1 MGAPSRHSGAAR
13 GNREGEDRGSGSMP
27 HPSVPRPRARVVT
40 GIALAACGYALFSLQ
55 DAAVKWLVTSYAVPQ
70 ILFVRSAVVVLI
82 AIGVGGGRRAVA
94 DIGRSR
100 NKIAMVFRAAVILGA
115 WLLFYTAAARMGLAE
130 LTTLY
135 FAAPVIAVGLSA
147 LVLKEEVDG
156 ARWGAVMTGFVG
168 VVVAA
173 GPLASMSAGPAV
185 MALGAAA
192 CWGTSTVLVRW
203 IGRSDSTLTQL
214 LSSNALFALACLPT
228 LPWIWHGL
236 DGVSFAIMIGLGLTG
251 GLGQYLLFEGFR
263 FAPASALAPIEYSGL
278 VWAFLYGYAI
288 WADVPRWNTFAG
300 AALILAGSLAL
311 VWFENRRA
319 RRLAESP
326 AAT

>member
-13 GNREGEDRGSGSMP
+13 GNREGQGRVSGSMP
-27 HPSVPRPRARVVT
+27 HSSVTRPRARVVT

-82 AIGVGGGRRAVA
+82 ALGVGGRRAVA

-173 GPLASMSAGPAV
+173 GPLAGMSAGPAL

-203 IGRSDSTLTQL
+203 IGRSDSTLTQM

-236 DGVSFAIMIGLGLTG
+236 DGFSFAIMIGLGLTG

-319 RRLAESP
+319 RRM
-326 AAT
+326 AAAPSVT

>member
-1 MGAPSRHSGAAR
+1 ML
-13 GNREGEDRGSGSMP
+13 
-27 HPSVPRPRARVVT
+27 T
-40 GIALAACGYALFSLQ
+40 GIALAAGGYALFSLQ

-70 ILFVRSAVVVLI
+70 ILFVRSTVVVLV
-82 AIGVGGGRRAVA
+82 ALGVGGGRRAVA
-94 DIGRSR
+94 DVGRSR

-115 WLLFYTAAARMGLAE
+115 WSLFYTAAARLGLAE

-147 LVLKEEVDG
+147 LVLKERVDA
-156 ARWGAVMTGFVG
+156 ARWGAVAAGFAG
-168 VVVAA
+168 VVMAA
-173 GPLASMSAGPAV
+173 GPMGSVSAGPAL

-203 IGRSDSTLTQL
+203 IGRSDSTLTQM
-214 LSSNALFALACLPT
+214 LSSNALFATACLPA
-228 LPWIWHGL
+228 LPWVWHSL
-236 DGVSFAIMIGLGLTG
+236 DGFSFAIMIGLGLTG

-288 WADVPRWNTFAG
+288 WADIPQWNTFAG

-311 VWFENRRA
+311 IWFEHRRA
-319 RRLAESP
+319 RLTAEAVS
-326 AAT
+326 AT

>member
-1 MGAPSRHSGAAR
+1 
-13 GNREGEDRGSGSMP
+13 
-27 HPSVPRPRARVVT
+27 VLT
-40 GIALAACGYALFSLQ
+40 GIALAAGGYALFSLQ

-70 ILFVRSAVVVLI
+70 ILFVRSTVVVLV
-82 AIGVGGGRRAVA
+82 ALGVGGGRRAVA
-94 DIGRSR
+94 DVGRSR

-115 WLLFYTAAARMGLAE
+115 WSLFYTAAARLGLAE

-147 LVLKEEVDG
+147 LVLKERVDA
-156 ARWGAVMTGFVG
+156 ARWGAVAAGFAG
-168 VVVAA
+168 VVMAA
-173 GPLASMSAGPAV
+173 GPMGSVSAGPAL

-203 IGRSDSTLTQL
+203 IGRSDSTLTQM
-214 LSSNALFALACLPT
+214 LSSNALFATACLPA
-228 LPWIWHGL
+228 LPWVWHSL
-236 DGVSFAIMIGLGLTG
+236 DGFSFAIMIGLGLTG

-288 WADVPRWNTFAG
+288 WADIPQWNTFAG

-311 VWFENRRA
+311 IWFEHRRA
-319 RRLAESP
+319 RLTAEAVS
-326 AAT
+326 AT